1 MPSVH
6 KGDVTAQP
14 VRRQST
20 PTTNGRQTKE
30 QTMPY
35 LPPVFLDINVSPVTN
50 VATVTQTAN
59 AFSIGSLS
67 SVAVASNVASIT
79 Q

>member
-1 MPSVH
+1 
-6 KGDVTAQP
+6 
-14 VRRQST
+14 
-20 PTTNGRQTKE
+20 
-30 QTMPY
+30 MPY
-35 LPPVFLDINVSPVTN
+35 LPPLYLDINVSPVTK

-59 AFSIGSLS
+59 AFSLGSIG

>member
-1 MPSVH
+1 MPC
-6 KGDVTAQP
+6 
-14 VRRQST
+14 
-20 PTTNGRQTKE
+20 
-30 QTMPY
+30 Y
-35 LPPVFLDINVSPVTN
+35 LPPVFLDINVSPETN

-59 AFSIGSLS
+59 AFSLGSLS